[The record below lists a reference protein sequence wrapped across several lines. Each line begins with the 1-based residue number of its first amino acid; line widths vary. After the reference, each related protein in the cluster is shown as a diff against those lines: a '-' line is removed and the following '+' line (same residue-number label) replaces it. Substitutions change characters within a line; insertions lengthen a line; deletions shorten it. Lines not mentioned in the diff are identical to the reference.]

1 MSQENLNIAINAAL
15 KAGKKILEIYQS
27 DNFEIQV
34 KSDNSPL
41 TKADIASNQIIELF
55 LKDTG
60 IPILSE
66 EGKDVP
72 FENRQHWDTLWI
84 VDPIDGTKEFI
95 KRNGEFT
102 VNIALVKNQVPI
114 LGVIY
119 APALNILYFSLE
131 SLGAFKIKIDTHE
144 QVTVDQLLENCQRLP
159 INKVNQTYTIVASRS
174 HLSTETEDFIKTMKS
189 KHGAIN
195 LISIGSSLKL
205 CMVAEGLAHCY
216 PRLAPTMEW
225 DTAAGHAICK
235 AAGFNVVNWNTKSE
249 MTYNRKQLRNDW
261 FLVN

>member
-72 FENRQHWDTLWI
+72 FENRQHWNTLWI

-205 CMVAEGLAHCY
+205 CLVAEGLAHCY

>member
-1 MSQENLNIAINAAL
+1 MNINMPSLYIEPLCSENIDKYI
-15 KAGKKILEIYQS
+15 S
-27 DNFEIQV
+27 SV
-34 KSDNSPL
+34 NSL
-41 TKADIASNQIIELF
+41 
-55 LKDTG
+55 
-60 IPILSE
+60 PILSE

-72 FENRQHWDTLWI
+72 FENRQHWNTLWI

-205 CMVAEGLAHCY
+205 CLVAEGLAHCY